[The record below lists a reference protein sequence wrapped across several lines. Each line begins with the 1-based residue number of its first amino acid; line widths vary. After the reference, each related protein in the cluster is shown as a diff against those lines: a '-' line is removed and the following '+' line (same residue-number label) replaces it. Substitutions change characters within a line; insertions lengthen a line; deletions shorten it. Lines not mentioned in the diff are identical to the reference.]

1 MAHTPAPHTPQRP
14 QSRRITRSDKLSSN
28 SKYLL
33 GFVAVALAPATL
45 ILTSLPVLAYAGLWG
60 TSPRDPALFADVFN
74 AYALIPALFFV
85 LFHLANTWRSAVT
98 SYTPHLNWAVLGLA
112 LYGLALGWYVW
123 LADSF
128 AALNFLT
135 WALPL
140 ALLAGC
146 WAHFVGTTKTWFY
159 RLPAGE

>member
-1 MAHTPAPHTPQRP
+1 MARTPAPLTPQAP
-14 QSRRITRSDKLSSN
+14 GSHRIARSDKLSSN

-33 GFVAVALAPATL
+33 GFVAVILAPATL
-45 ILTSLPVLAYAGLWG
+45 ILTSLPVLTYAGLWG
-60 TSPRDPALFADVFN
+60 TSPHDPARFAGIFN
-74 AYALIPALFFV
+74 AYALIPALLFAI
-85 LFHLANTWRSAVT
+85 FHLANTWRSAAT
-98 SYTPHLNWAVLGLA
+98 SYTPHLNWAVPGLA

-123 LADSF
+123 LAGSF
-128 AALNFLT
+128 AAINLLT

-159 RLPAGE
+159 RQASD